1 MLQSNRSG
9 LRRPLLAR
17 AISALTLSALVAA
30 TPLPALAKPMP
41 MPAKTAAPAKPAARV
56 QSGASAHAMVAAAN
70 PLAVAAGMRVL
81 KAGGSAVDAAV
92 AIQAVLGLVEPQS
105 SGLGGGS
112 FMVFYDAKTHKV
124 SAYDGRETAPAGA
137 NPKQFMHPDGTAMSY
152 AEAVTG
158 GQSSGVPGA
167 IAMLDMAQK
176 EHGKLPW
183 KMLFGPAHQ
192 LATEGFIVSPRLAS
206 MITSRAPQAH
216 MADAMAYF
224 RNADG
229 SQMKAGDRLIN
240 KAYGESLD
248 LIAANRSAGL
258 LSGPLAE
265 AILQRI
271 HAGPYPSPMTLADMA
286 AYKPKKTEALCR
298 PYRAYIIC
306 TPQAP
311 SGGLPVQEAMGI
323 LEHTDINKRSAKDEK
338 GWYLLSQASRLAYAD
353 RDKYEGDPAFVPVP
367 TAGLLAPDYL
377 AKRAAL
383 IGETAQPVTYGIPA
397 GAPKV
402 GPDHTLE
409 PGGTSHIVI
418 VDADGNALSMTTT
431 VESIFGNG
439 HFVGGFFMNNQLT
452 DSSYTPDNADGTP
465 SANAV
470 APGKRPRSSMSPTI
484 VLDKA
489 TGHFAAA
496 TGSPGG
502 GAIVGYVVKALVGIL
517 DWKMSPQDAVALPNL
532 VANGNKYSADTFPA
546 DITAAL
552 AARGE
557 VLDTQ
562 RGENSG
568 LQAIVYQPK
577 GAAGIRYIGGADPR
591 REGIARGF

>member
-1 MLQSNRSG
+1 MRHSVSS
-9 LRRPLLAR
+9 PLAR
-17 AISALTLSALVAA
+17 LTSTLALPAVVAA
-30 TPLPALAKPMP
+30 MVATAPLGAVDALARPLPA
-41 MPAKTAAPAKPAARV
+41 KTVPAKPAIRL
-56 QSGASAHAMVAAAN
+56 QSGTGAHAMVAAAN

-92 AIQAVLGLVEPQS
+92 AMQAVLGLVEPQS

-124 SAYDGRETAPAGA
+124 TAYDGRETAPAGA
-137 NPKQFMHPDGTAMSY
+137 SPRQFLHPDGTPMTY

-158 GQSSGVPGA
+158 GQSSGIPGA

-176 EHGKLPW
+176 DHGKLPW

-192 LATEGFIVSPRLAS
+192 LASEGFIVSPRLAG
-206 MITSRAPQAH
+206 MIASRAPQAH
-216 MADAMAYF
+216 MADAIGYF

-229 SQMKAGDRLIN
+229 TQMKAGDRLIN
-240 KAYGESLD
+240 KAYATSLD
-248 LIAANRSAGL
+248 TIAAQRSAGL
-258 LSGPLAE
+258 LTGPLAE
-265 AILQRI
+265 QILTRLRTGD
-271 HAGPYPSPMTLADMA
+271 HPSPMTLADMA

-298 PYRAYIIC
+298 PYRAYVIC

-311 SGGLPVQEAMGI
+311 SGGLPLQEAMGI
-323 LEHTDINKRSAKDEK
+323 LQHTDIDKRSAKDEK
-338 GWYLLSQASRLAYAD
+338 GWYLLSQASRMAYAD

-377 AKRAAL
+377 AARAKE
-383 IGETAQPVTYGIPA
+383 IGETAQPVTYGNPA

-402 GPDHTLE
+402 GADHTLE
-409 PGGTSHIVI
+409 PGGTSHMVI
-418 VDADGNALSMTTT
+418 VDADGNAVSMTTT

-439 HFVGGFFMNNQLT
+439 HLVGGFFMNNQLT
-452 DSSYTPDNADGTP
+452 DSSFSPDNEDGTP

-470 APGKRPRSSMSPTI
+470 APGKRPRSSMAPTI
-484 VLDKA
+484 VLDK
-489 TGHFAAA
+489 TGRFAAA

-502 GAIVGYVVKALVGIL
+502 TAIVGYVVKALVAML
-517 DWKMSPQDAVALPNL
+517 DWKMTPQDAVSLPNL
-532 VANGNKYSADTFPA
+532 VAHGNQYSADKFPA

-557 VLDTQ
+557 VLDSG

-568 LQAIVYQPK
+568 LQAIVRMDGQYV
-577 GAAGIRYIGGADPR
+577 GGADPR

>member
-1 MLQSNRSG
+1 LPKSPIPG
-9 LRRPLLAR
+9 ARRRIAIRL
-17 AISALTLSALVAA
+17 ISALTLSAMVTTA
-30 TPLPALAKPMP
+30 PLSALARPL
-41 MPAKTAAPAKPAARV
+41 PAKTAAPAPAKRV
-56 QSGASAHAMVAAAN
+56 QSGEAAHAMVAAAN

-112 FMVFYDAKTHKV
+112 FMVFYDAKTRKV
-124 SAYDGRETAPAGA
+124 TAYDGRETAPAGA
-137 NPKQFMHPDGTAMSY
+137 NPKQFLHPDGTPMSY
-152 AEAVTG
+152 AEAVMG

-176 EHGKLPW
+176 DHGKLAW
-183 KMLFGPAHQ
+183 KTLFAPAHE
-192 LATEGFIVSPRLAS
+192 LATQGFIVSPRLAS
-206 MITSRAPQAH
+206 MIVSRAPQAH
-216 MADAMAYF
+216 GEDAMAYF

-240 KAYGESLD
+240 KAYAGSLD

-271 HAGPYPSPMTLADMA
+271 HTGPYPSPMTLADMA
-286 AYKPKKTEALCR
+286 AYKPRKTEALCR
-298 PYRAYIIC
+298 PYRAYLIC

-311 SGGLPVQEAMGI
+311 SGGLPLQEAMGI
-323 LEHTDINKRSAKDEK
+323 LAHTDIDKRSAKDEK

-367 TAGLLAPDYL
+367 TEGLLAPDYL

-383 IGETAQPVTYGIPA
+383 IGEQAQPVTYGIPA

-452 DSSYTPDNADGTP
+452 DSSFAPDNADGTP
-465 SANAV
+465 AANAV
-470 APGKRPRSSMSPTI
+470 APGKRPRSSMAPTI

-502 GAIVGYVVKALVGIL
+502 TAIVGYVVKALVGIL

-532 VANGNKYSADTFPA
+532 VAMGNKYSADKFPD
-546 DITAAL
+546 DITSAL

-557 VLDTQ
+557 VLDSG

-568 LQAIVYQPK
+568 LQAIVYKPK
-577 GAAGIRYIGGADPR
+577 GAIRYVGGADPR

>member
-1 MLQSNRSG
+1 MRHTVTSSAARLFSTLALAAMVANAPLSAVNV
-9 LRRPLLAR
+9 LARPL
-17 AISALTLSALVAA
+17 
-30 TPLPALAKPMP
+30 
-41 MPAKTAAPAKPAARV
+41 PAKTAGTTPAAR
-56 QSGASAHAMVAAAN
+56 QQAGTAAHAMVAAAN
-70 PLAVAAGMRVL
+70 PLAVEAGMRIL

-92 AIQAVLGLVEPQS
+92 AMQMVLGLVEPQS

-124 SAYDGRETAPAGA
+124 TAYDGRETAPAGA
-137 NPKQFMHPDGTAMSY
+137 NARQFLHADGTPMTY

-176 EHGKLPW
+176 DHGKLPW
-183 KMLFGPAHQ
+183 KTLFAPAHE
-192 LATEGFIVSPRLAS
+192 LASNGFIVSPRLAS
-206 MITSRAPQAH
+206 MIVSRAPQAH

-229 SQMKAGDRLIN
+229 TQMKAGDRLVN
-240 KAYGESLD
+240 KAYAHSLD
-248 LIAANRSAGL
+248 LIAQNRSAGL
-258 LSGPLAE
+258 LSGPLAQ
-265 AILQRI
+265 AILDRI
-271 HAGPYPSPMTLADMA
+271 HTGPMPSPMTLADMA
-286 AYKPKKTEALCR
+286 AYKPRKTEGLCR

-311 SGGLPVQEAMGI
+311 SGGLPLQEAMGI
-323 LEHTDINKRSAKDEK
+323 LAHTDIDKRSAKDEK

-377 AKRAAL
+377 AQRAAL
-383 IGETAQPVTYGIPA
+383 IGETAKPVTYGIPA

-409 PGGTSHIVI
+409 PGGTSHMVV
-418 VDADGNALSMTTT
+418 VDADGNAVSMTTT

-452 DSSYTPDNADGTP
+452 DSSYSPDNADGTP
-465 SANAV
+465 AANAV
-470 APGKRPRSSMSPTI
+470 APSKRPRSSMSPTI
-484 VLDKA
+484 VLDKN
-489 TGHFAAA
+489 GRFAAA

-502 GAIVGYVVKALVGIL
+502 TAIVGYVVKTLVAML
-517 DWKMSPQDAVALPNL
+517 DWKMTPQDAVALPNL
-532 VANGNKYSADTFPA
+532 VAMGNKYSADKFPE

-557 VLDTQ
+557 VLDSG

-568 LQAIVYQPK
+568 LQAIVRKSNAK
-577 GAAGIRYIGGADPR
+577 GQTLYVGGADPR

>member
-1 MLQSNRSG
+1 
-9 LRRPLLAR
+9 LRHPVASRAARLLSTLALAAIVSSAPMGAVHVLARPL
-17 AISALTLSALVAA
+17 
-30 TPLPALAKPMP
+30 
-41 MPAKTAAPAKPAARV
+41 PAKTAPAARV
-56 QSGASAHAMVAAAN
+56 QSGIAAHAMVAAAN
-70 PLAVAAGMRVL
+70 PLAVAAGMRIL

-92 AIQAVLGLVEPQS
+92 AMQMVLGLVEPQS
-105 SGLGGGS
+105 SGLGGGA

-124 SAYDGRETAPAGA
+124 TAYDGRETAPAGA
-137 NPKQFMHPDGTAMSY
+137 TPKQFLHPDGTPMTY

-158 GQSSGVPGA
+158 GQSSGIPGA

-176 EHGKLPW
+176 DHGKLAW
-183 KMLFGPAHQ
+183 KALFAPAHE
-192 LATEGFIVSPRLAS
+192 LASDGFIVSPRLAG

-216 MADAMAYF
+216 MPDAMAYF

-229 SQMKAGDRLIN
+229 TVMKAGDRLIN
-240 KAYGESLD
+240 KAYAASLD
-248 LIAANRSAGL
+248 TIAAQRSAGL

-265 AILQRI
+265 AILARI
-271 HAGPYPSPMTLADMA
+271 HAGSYPSPMTLADMA
-286 AYKPKKTEALCR
+286 AYHPKKTEGLCR

-311 SGGLPVQEAMGI
+311 SGGLPLQEAMGI
-323 LEHTDINKRSAKDEK
+323 LEHTDIDKRSAKDEK

-367 TAGLLAPDYL
+367 TDGLLAPDYL
-377 AKRAAL
+377 AARAAL
-383 IGETAQPVTYGIPA
+383 IQDHAQPVTYGVPA

-409 PGGTSHIVI
+409 PGGTSHMVI
-418 VDADGNALSMTTT
+418 VDADGNAVSMTTT

-439 HFVGGFFMNNQLT
+439 HLVGGFFMNNQLT
-452 DSSYTPDNADGTP
+452 DSSFTPTNDDGTP
-465 SANAV
+465 AANAV
-470 APGKRPRSSMSPTI
+470 APGKRPRSSMAPTI
-484 VLDKA
+484 VLNRN
-489 TGHFAAA
+489 GSFAAA

-502 GAIVGYVVKALVGIL
+502 TAIVGYVVKALVGML

-532 VANGNKYSADTFPA
+532 VAHGTNYSADKFPD

-557 VLDTQ
+557 VLDSG

-568 LQAIVYQPK
+568 LQAIVVK
-577 GAAGIRYIGGADPR
+577 GTGASKMYVGGADPR
-591 REGIARGF
+591 REGVARGF